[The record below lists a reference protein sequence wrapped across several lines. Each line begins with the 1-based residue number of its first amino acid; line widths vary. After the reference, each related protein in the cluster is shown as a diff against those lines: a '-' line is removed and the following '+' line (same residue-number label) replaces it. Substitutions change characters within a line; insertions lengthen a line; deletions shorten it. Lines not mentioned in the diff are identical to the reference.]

1 VWQWGN
7 ARNLD
12 PEEAASMKIAV
23 SGKGGVGK
31 TTLVAL
37 LARLLQQRGK
47 QVIVIDADPD
57 ANLGS
62 ALGIPDAEQI
72 EPIVNLKE
80 LIAERTGAGP
90 ESYGKFFKLN
100 PHVSDIPDRYA
111 RDADGV
117 KLLVLGAVQTGGGGC
132 ACPESVFL
140 KSLLMH
146 LVVRRD
152 EAVIV
157 DMEAGIEPLG
167 RATVG
172 SVDALLVVVEPSRR
186 SVETAE
192 RVRKLAAEIG
202 LNNVW
207 IVGNR
212 IQNDEE
218 KTFLQEQLRNFRVL
232 GFVPFDESLPVSD
245 RAGTG
250 AFSPGSPSA
259 QAAEDVLNQLESAV
273 STRGREER

>member
-1 VWQWGN
+1 
-7 ARNLD
+7 
-12 PEEAASMKIAV
+12 MKIAV

-37 LARLLQQRGK
+37 LARLLQERGR

-57 ANLGS
+57 ANLAS
-62 ALGIPDAEQI
+62 ALGLPDADQI

-100 PHVSDIPDRYA
+100 PHVSDIPDQYCHE
-111 RDADGV
+111 ADGV

-146 LVVRRD
+146 LVVRRE

-172 SVDALLVVVEPSRR
+172 SVDALLVVVEPGRR

-192 RVRKLAAEIG
+192 RVQKLAAEIG
-202 LNNVW
+202 LEKVW

-212 IQNDEE
+212 VRNDDEKQFLEE
-218 KTFLQEQLRNFRVL
+218 RLRNFRVL
-232 GFVPFDESLPVSD
+232 GFVPFDERLPVSD
-245 RAGTG
+245 RTGRG
-250 AFSPGSPSA
+250 AFFPGSPSA
-259 QAAEDVLNQLESAV
+259 QAAEDILNRLESAM
-273 STRGREER
+273 RNPG